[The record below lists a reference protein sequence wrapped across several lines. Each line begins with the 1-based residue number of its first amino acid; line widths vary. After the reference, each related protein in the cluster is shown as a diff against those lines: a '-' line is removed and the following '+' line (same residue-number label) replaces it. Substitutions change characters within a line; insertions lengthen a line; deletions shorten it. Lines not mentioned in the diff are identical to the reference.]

1 MMAHRLADLLL
12 TLHFELRRT
21 FGVPGLVGALA
32 LGVAALTWTAIPT
45 VEAQTRGMLD
55 SARQARTAKTR
66 YPGDAGRAPAEVNS
80 LGKLP
85 ALFTTFA
92 DSGNDIAVI
101 FSQARE
107 SHLTLGSAQYQ
118 IVTEPGAG
126 FTHYQVVLPVKDQY
140 GTIRRFVASVLNSV
154 PNAALQEIHV
164 ERPAVD
170 GNVLEAR
177 IRFDLIYRASRP

>member
-1 MMAHRLADLLL
+1 MKMHRLADRLL
-12 TLHFELRRT
+12 TLHFEMRRT
-21 FGVPGLVGALA
+21 FGVPGLLGALA
-32 LGVAALTWTAIPT
+32 LGVAAVTWTAIPT
-45 VEAQTRGMLD
+45 VEAQTRGLLD
-55 SARQARTAKTR
+55 STRQARTAKTR
-66 YPGDAGRAPAEVNS
+66 HPGDASRAPADVNS

-85 ALFTTFA
+85 ALFSTFA
-92 DSGNDIAVI
+92 ESGNDIAVI

-118 IVTEPGAG
+118 IVTEPGAR

-170 GNVLEAR
+170 GNVLDAR